1 MTLPPRRALERLA
14 MLAIFTNF
22 IVFGAFIG
30 TFQCFIRFV
39 DVLEL
44 SLGVLFL
51 AYIRVIFARQ
61 LAIGGLDR
69 LDVSRGL
76 DTQDLVIVFEVHVRI
91 TIRYQYGAAATSQ
104 NAPVGQPVV

>member
-1 MTLPPRRALERLA
+1 MLTVLA
-14 MLAIFTNF
+14 NF
-22 IVFGAFIG
+22 IVLGAFIG
-30 TFQCFIRFV
+30 AFQRFIRFV
-39 DVLEL
+39 HVLEFA
-44 SLGVLFL
+44 LGVLFF
-51 AYIRVIFARQ
+51 ADIRVIFARQ

-69 LDVSRGL
+69 LVVSRGL